1 MGGGR
6 GGPRGPP
13 GPPPGNDWRTGA
25 TALVGHSN
33 QQFQAA
39 DDFAVDETKK
49 VEITLRLVG
58 LK

>member
-1 MGGGR
+1 MGGG
-6 GGPRGPP
+6 GGPP

-49 VEITLRLVG
+49 VELTLRLVG